1 MISRPLRVTVFH
13 GSQIQVAFS
22 LFIHLKISAFFCCDV
37 KEYLDYTLSTPS
49 TGILDKILSIYF
61 VHLFLLNHI
70 PLVMEFLLLLYFLSH
85 LMISTASP
93 VVSLKTLM
101 FPSIVHS
108 FLSFTLN

>member
-1 MISRPLRVTVFH
+1 MISRRVRVTIFH
-13 GSQIQVAFS
+13 GSQVQVAFS
-22 LFIHLKISAFFCCDV
+22 LFIHLKISAFFCRDV

-49 TGILDKILSIYF
+49 TGILDRLYF

-70 PLVMEFLLLLYFLSH
+70 PLIMDFLLLLHFIYLS
-85 LMISTASP
+85 MVSKASP
-93 VVSLKTLM
+93 VMRLKTLM